1 MDYTV
6 ISITNP
12 HTIDGFHGDVI
23 RLQSQKSEVLRIL
36 IYTRLKI
43 NMKYT
48 FVQVS
53 SPEACFISK
62 IQQFELPSFHS
73 AWHQNRNAVSLKKVS
88 PLDFQQF
95 NHFKY

>member
-43 NMKYT
+43 NRK
-48 FVQVS
+48 
-53 SPEACFISK
+53 
-62 IQQFELPSFHS
+62 
-73 AWHQNRNAVSLKKVS
+73 
-88 PLDFQQF
+88 
-95 NHFKY
+95 

>member
-1 MDYTV
+1 MLPDSRCGFHKSKTV
-6 ISITNP
+6 CLFGLMYYIYLD
-12 HTIDGFHGDVI
+12 IDGFHGDVI

-43 NMKYT
+43 NRKYI

-73 AWHQNRNAVSLKKVS
+73 A
-88 PLDFQQF
+88 
-95 NHFKY
+95 